1 MLGPELGRV
10 AFQIAFFI
18 TLASAGLLFFLT
30 PGSAEFVITVASLVV
45 GLIFLLVVAVLV
57 RWSNR

>member
-1 MLGPELGRV
+1 MLSPELGRV
-10 AFQIAFFI
+10 AFQIAFFV
-18 TLASAGLLFFLT
+18 TLVSGGLLFFLT

-45 GLIFLLVVAVLV
+45 GLVFVLLVAVLV